1 MQGRQHKTASATC
14 GRGRKESGQSS
25 RCTGTQ
31 AQGWRTLVAPLLGAP
46 GHPCRVVKAA
56 RPRQHVDEVA
66 RIRDRAVDAQ
76 EHKHRAGEPS
86 WPLCVGPR
94 APMQGSQGSA
104 APAPSGPG
112 LEVPGERKKV
122 ARTRPRRRGA
132 RGERFA
138 GAAGPLGG
146 APRGT
151 QHIYILGRRAGWDP
165 RAAMRTQK
173 CRVCSR
179 RPQSAG
185 SRVRAHSPAAAA
197 VAPCRVREDAGYPG
211 QAARGQCRGRS
222 TLQGDLKKKI
232 SRAPPAR
239 GR

>member
-1 MQGRQHKTASATC
+1 MQGRQGSAASATC
-14 GRGRKESGQSS
+14 GRGRKESGQS
-25 RCTGTQ
+25 
-31 AQGWRTLVAPLLGAP
+31 
-46 GHPCRVVKAA
+46 
-56 RPRQHVDEVA
+56 
-66 RIRDRAVDAQ
+66 IDAQ
-76 EHKHRAGEPS
+76 EHKHRAEEPS
-86 WPLCVGPR
+86 WPLCGGPR
-94 APMQGSQGSA
+94 ASMQGRQSRA
-104 APAPSGPG
+104 ASAPSSQG

-151 QHIYILGRRAGWDP
+151 QHTYILGRRPGWDP

-173 CRVCSR
+173 CRVCSQ
-179 RPQSAG
+179 RPQGAR

-222 TLQGDLKKKI
+222 TQQGDLKKK
-232 SRAPPAR
+232 SFPCAAGPREVAAAALVH
-239 GR
+239 GRRRENLRPELKLP